1 MKRILTGVALVT
13 TAALATA
20 TPAMAAPKDP
30 VVAVK
35 KRMAPGKGVSFTER
49 TTISQGARREVFLR
63 RSGTLQFGK
72 SGIAAS
78 DITGKLNI
86 TSKDLADAPDDEFGE
101 SLKAIAKPE
110 RTIKIGTTSYLSG
123 NMWATLL
130 PEGKTWFKA
139 AKGLA
144 GGATATFGQF
154 VNLGEHSTLKALLKG
169 AKATSHGYT
178 GTIKLGAL
186 WKASPWLR
194 AGSSLGSPS
203 AKAMKSPIK
212 WRLTVNAAG
221 LPTRLVTTFTT
232 SVHGLGDKGSVSVDT
247 RYTGW
252 GKAVSIKAPPAKDVA
267 TSFEDSGDDIPSLTE
282 IPLGAYAVTG

>member
-1 MKRILTGVALVT
+1 MKRILTGVALAT
-13 TAALATA
+13 TAALVTA

-49 TTISQGARREVFLR
+49 TTVSQDGTREVFLR
-63 RSGTLQFGK
+63 RSGTLQFSK
-72 SGIAAS
+72 TGIAAS

-86 TSKDLADAPDDEFGE
+86 TSKDLGDVPDSDFGE
-101 SLKAIAKPE
+101 ILRAVAKPE
-110 RTIKIGTTSYLSG
+110 RTIRVGTTSYLSG

-139 AKGLA
+139 PKGPT
-144 GGATATFGQF
+144 GGVTGTFGQP
-154 VNLGEHSTLKALLKG
+154 VNLGEYSTLKTLLKG

-178 GTIKLGAL
+178 GTIKLGTL

-194 AGSSLGSPS
+194 AGSLGAPT
-203 AKAMKSPIK
+203 AKALKSPIK

-221 LPTRLVTTFTT
+221 LPTRLVTTFSALVNGT
-232 SVHGLGDKGSVSVDT
+232 GDEGTVSVDT

-267 TSFEDSGDDIPSLTE
+267 TTFEDGQDDISSLTE